1 MCILLYETEE
11 LLERHVTSLFSLS
24 ARSALGTFAL
34 FLSLSRPSLKAT
46 VDYVKEFM
54 QQQEALGQ
62 LLFPQ
67 KRLYEQKRKMLSP
80 PFAGGLN
87 DALVLGLC
95 HLCVWEI

>member
-1 MCILLYETEE
+1 MTTMPAGLL
-11 LLERHVTSLFSLS
+11 SLS
-24 ARSALGTFAL
+24 KHKLESTFETFAL

-87 DALVLGLC
+87 DAPVLGLC